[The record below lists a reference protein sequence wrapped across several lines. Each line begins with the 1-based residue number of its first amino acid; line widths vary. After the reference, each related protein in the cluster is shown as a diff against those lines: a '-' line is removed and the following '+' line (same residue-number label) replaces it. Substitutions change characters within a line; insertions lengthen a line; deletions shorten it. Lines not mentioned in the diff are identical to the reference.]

1 MFADLLRR
9 MTAPAPTP
17 LSDGDA
23 RRALGA
29 LLVRLARSDG
39 SYDST
44 EIQRIDRALM
54 TRYNLSA
61 SDAAALRADCEI
73 LESEAPD
80 TVRFTRAIKDAV
92 PYEERA
98 AVVQALWGIVLADGV
113 REAEENALMRMVAPM
128 LGLTDQESHALRRA
142 VEQG

>member
-1 MFADLLRR
+1 

-29 LLVRLARSDG
+29 LLVRIARSDG
-39 SYDST
+39 SYDAE
-44 EIQRIDRALM
+44 EIARIDKTLS
-54 TRYNLSA
+54 TRYGLSPT
-61 SDAAALRADCEI
+61 DAAALRADCEI

-98 AVVQALWGIVLADGV
+98 AVVQALWEIVLADGV

>member
-1 MFADLLRR
+1 

-29 LLVRLARSDG
+29 LLVRIARSDG
-39 SYDST
+39 AYDAE
-44 EIQRIDRALM
+44 EIAQIDK
-54 TRYNLSA
+54 TLSA
-61 SDAAALRADCEI
+61 RYSLSPSDTAALRADCEI

-98 AVVQALWGIVLADGV
+98 AVVQALWEIVLADGV

-128 LGLTDQESHALRRA
+128 LGLTDQESHQLRRA

>member
-1 MFADLLRR
+1 

>member
-29 LLVRLARSDG
+29 LLVRIARSDG
-39 SYDST
+39 AYDAE
-44 EIQRIDRALM
+44 EIARIDK
-54 TRYNLSA
+54 TLSA
-61 SDAAALRADCEI
+61 RYSLSPSDTAALRADCEI

-98 AVVQALWGIVLADGV
+98 AVVQALWEIVLADGV
-113 REAEENALMRMVAPM
+113 REAEENALMRMVAPR
-128 LGLTDQESHALRRA
+128 LGLTDQESHQLRRA

>member
-113 REAEENALMRMVAPM
+113 RDPEENALMRMVAPM